1 MDIIEKALEAKGLT
15 FEELPKKLQNKINF
29 LDELQETMKTTE
41 EELKAET
48 DEEVREEMREAILKS
63 QKLSDKLVSEI
74 TSEVNAHEQSDD
86 DDTQAPPVVR
96 RPMGNRPVYRA
107 SVEEDDEI
115 KPKKKGAALGW
126 IIGGVVLVL
135 TLGAVNTMSNN
146 K

>member
-1 MDIIEKALEAKGLT
+1 MDIIEKALEVKGLT

-86 DDTQAPPVVR
+86 DTQAPPVVR